1 MGTPLIMLNVEFLML
16 IMYEEKK
23 NIVLEKSFQ
32 LALKIIKLTTELS
45 KTNRVLA
52 DQILRSGTSVGAN
65 LNEAQAAL
73 TKKEFIAKVAIAA
86 KEIRETKY
94 WLMLI
99 TQSNLISR
107 DIELEELVDEI
118 IRLTTKIIK
127 SSQENNQV

>member
-1 MGTPLIMLNVEFLML
+1 MEND
-16 IMYEEKK
+16 KK

-32 LALKIIKLTTELS
+32 LALRIVKLTTELS
-45 KTNRVLA
+45 KVNRILA

-94 WLMLI
+94 WLMLL
-99 TQSNLISR
+99 TESNLMKK
-107 DIELEELVDEI
+107 DIELEILVDDI
-118 IRLTTKIIK
+118 IKIVTKIIK
-127 SSQENNQV
+127 TSQENN

>member
-1 MGTPLIMLNVEFLML
+1 MEN
-16 IMYEEKK
+16 EKK

-45 KTNRVLA
+45 KTNRILA
-52 DQILRSGTSVGAN
+52 GQILRSGTSVGAN

-73 TKKEFIAKVAIAA
+73 TKKEFIAKVSIAA

-94 WLMLI
+94 WLMLL
-99 TQSNLISR
+99 TESSLIKR
-107 DIELEELVDEI
+107 DNELEILVDEI

-127 SSQENNQV
+127 ISQEN

>member
-1 MGTPLIMLNVEFLML
+1 
-16 IMYEEKK
+16 MYEEKK

>member
-1 MGTPLIMLNVEFLML
+1 MRHPV
-16 IMYEEKK
+16 
-23 NIVLEKSFQ
+23 
-32 LALKIIKLTTELS
+32 
-45 KTNRVLA
+45 R
-52 DQILRSGTSVGAN
+52 AN

-99 TQSNLISR
+99 TQSNLINR
-107 DIELEELVDEI
+107 DLELEELVDEI

-127 SSQENNQV
+127 SSQGNNQV

>member
-1 MGTPLIMLNVEFLML
+1 
-16 IMYEEKK
+16 MYEEKK

-99 TQSNLISR
+99 IQSNLISR